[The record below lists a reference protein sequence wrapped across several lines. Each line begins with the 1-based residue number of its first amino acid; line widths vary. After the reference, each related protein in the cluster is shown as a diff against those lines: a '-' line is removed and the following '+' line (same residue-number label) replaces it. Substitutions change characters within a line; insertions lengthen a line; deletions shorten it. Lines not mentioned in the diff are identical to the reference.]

1 MRKIIKT
8 TEGSADFLLNE
19 EYENEDKA
27 IQGKEPANADI
38 KIQELKIENIEYKL
52 KKVIN
57 EKS

>member
-27 IQGKEPANADI
+27 IQGKEPANADMN
-38 KIQELKIENIEYKL
+38 KTSQH
-52 KKVIN
+52 
-57 EKS
+57 

>member
-1 MRKIIKT
+1 MSKIIKT

-38 KIQELKIENIEYKL
+38 KIQELKIENIKYKL

>member
-1 MRKIIKT
+1 MSKIIKT

-27 IQGKEPANADI
+27 IQGKEPASADI
-38 KIQELKIENIEYKL
+38 KIQELKIENIKYKL
-52 KKVIN
+52 KKVID